1 MIISGLEII
10 AFQRKNA
17 IDELKNGGE
26 TNSRQILKNAWQTA
40 WEVADETKDKF
51 ADLNAP
57 FDFFLKEC
65 IKNEREQRGQK

>member
-1 MIISGLEII
+1 MIISGLQIM
-10 AFQRKNA
+10 AFQRQNA
-17 IDELKNGGE
+17 IDELKDGE
-26 TNSRQILKNAWQTA
+26 PNSQKMLKNAFKAA

-65 IKNEREQRGQK
+65 IKNEREQRGAR